1 MEEVE
6 YEHEEWNITRS
17 CIYSFGGWG
26 GEGRMDGNWIIQTGV
41 KILQPVASESEVVT
55 SSS

>member
-1 MEEVE
+1 MSTKNGTSLVLAF
-6 YEHEEWNITRS
+6 ILS
-17 CIYSFGGWG
+17 GG